1 MRVWRQLHA
10 QGKLTGAPEAFF
22 TATKPREE
30 LYDTDADPDEIH
42 NLAADSNYRKIL
54 ERMRGVLDKW
64 IKETKDLGEVPEEEL
79 EKRGVLRA
87 RQGGV

>member
-1 MRVWRQLHA
+1 VWRRLHA
-10 QGKLTGAPEAFF
+10 EGKLTGAPEAFF
-22 TATKPREE
+22 APTKPREE

-42 NLAADSNYRKIL
+42 NLAADPKYKKTV

-79 EKRGVLRA
+79 EKRGVLRHRA
-87 RQGGV
+87 AS